1 MFLIGETGQRC
12 VQGFFV
18 ISGFLMFQ
26 SFARSGSAWFF
37 YERRARRIFP
47 GYSVV
52 ILLSIVLGLWL
63 SRLPVREYI
72 SMDLLKYLGWNMI
85 FLNFMH
91 PTLPGVFDAQP
102 VSYVNGPLWTLK
114 IEVAYYIIFPVLF
127 KIGQRL
133 GFYFLFCLL
142 FVLSEVW
149 VSYMTGLWQKTDQHL
164 YRLLADQLPG
174 QLRFFV
180 LGALVAAWRSQGSPN
195 PLATTTIGAILLAGT
210 GLMYSGTEMVATIA
224 LAAVVLAL
232 CLRPPFLSGLSKYGD
247 WSYGIYIIHF
257 PILQA
262 TRTMGLLEA
271 WPIWQFG
278 LVTSI
283 VFGLSAALWHFIEGP
298 ALAGRWVRGR
308 KAAVGA
314 VATEP
319 PNLAVRPEL
328 LASTVPKTKFTAVS
342 SLRCSTRIMTVTLRA
357 DPIMGERPAP
367 RHARR
372 CEATCVGELQEQLPY
387 QQWIFVQFSISSRPD
402 YTVLVQTTCC
412 RAS

>member
-1 MFLIGETGQRC
+1 MFE
-12 VQGFFV
+12 
-18 ISGFLMFQ
+18 
-26 SFARSGSAWFF
+26 SFARSSGVWSF
-37 YERRARRIFP
+37 YEKRARRILP

-63 SRLPVREYI
+63 SRLPVHKYI
-72 SMDLLKYLGWNMI
+72 SMDLLEYLGWNMV
-85 FLNFMH
+85 FLNFLH

-127 KIGQRL
+127 RIGQRL
-133 GFYFLFCLL
+133 GFYFFFCLL
-142 FVLSEVW
+142 FVLSQVY
-149 VSYMTGLWQKTDQHL
+149 VAYMTGLWQKTDQHL
-164 YRLLADQLPG
+164 YGLLADQLPG

-195 PLATTTIGAILLAGT
+195 PLATTTIGAILAAGA
-210 GLMYSGTEMVATIA
+210 GLLYSGTDMVATIA
-224 LAAVVLAL
+224 LGAVVLAL
-232 CLRPPFLSGLSKYGD
+232 CLRPPFLNGLSKYGD

-262 TRTMGLLEA
+262 TRAMGLLEA

-298 ALAGRWVRGR
+298 ALATRWARGP

-314 VATEP
+314 VTTGP
-319 PNLAVRPEL
+319 PNLAVRSE
-328 LASTVPKTKFTAVS
+328 S
-342 SLRCSTRIMTVTLRA
+342 
-357 DPIMGERPAP
+357 
-367 RHARR
+367 
-372 CEATCVGELQEQLPY
+372 
-387 QQWIFVQFSISSRPD
+387 
-402 YTVLVQTTCC
+402 
-412 RAS
+412 